1 MSLYRSQS
9 WLIVAVVVVIA
20 VAAAWGWKQLG
31 NSTPATTTADP
42 SGGPALLITQLYPQP
57 KALKPFRLQDQH
69 GSDFDNARLQGKW
82 TVLFFGYTSCPDIC
96 PTTLA
101 SMARV
106 AAQLTDAERA
116 QLQFV
121 FITVDPQRDTVE
133 QLAQYL
139 PFFKFD
145 VTGLTGS
152 EDIIAALTAD
162 LGVAY
167 LRVPQAGDSAYLVD
181 HSVRLFVLNPQGER
195 HALMS
200 PEGMQGFAAE
210 KVLADLRAVAR

>member
-9 WLIVAVVVVIA
+9 WLIVALVVIIA
-20 VAAAWGWKQLG
+20 VAAAWGWKQLDG
-31 NSTPATTTADP
+31 GERSTDRAA
-42 SGGPALLITQLYPQP
+42 PALQITQLYPAS
-57 KALKPFRLQDQH
+57 KALKPFRLQDQR
-69 GSDFDNARLQGKW
+69 GAEFDNTRLQGKW
-82 TVLFFGYTSCPDIC
+82 SVVFFGYTTCPDIC

-106 AAQLTDAERA
+106 AAQLSDAERA

-121 FITVDPQRDTVE
+121 FITVDPARDTVA

-152 EDIIAALTAD
+152 EDSIAAVTAD

-167 LRVPQAGDSAYLVD
+167 VKVPQPGEAAYLVD

-210 KVLADLRAVAR
+210 KVLADLRALLSSR